1 MHPMRRKDRQ
11 RDEAFCLKL
20 MDSCTNGVMALT
32 TGEDTPYCL
41 PLSFV
46 RKDRFLYF
54 HCAKQ
59 GRKMDL
65 LRACPRVC
73 VTFIGRDDPT
83 YQAESNNFTT
93 MFASAIVTGTA
104 REVTDDAEKIEAL
117 RLLCQR
123 FLPAAMVGDNFDRAV
138 AASLSATAVW
148 RIDMDEITGKSK
160 G

>member
-1 MHPMRRKDRQ
+1 MTPMRRKDRQ
-11 RDEAFCLKL
+11 RDESFCLQL
-20 MDSCTNGVMALT
+20 IDTCTNGVMALT

-46 RKDRFLYF
+46 RRDKSLYF

-59 GRKMDL
+59 GRKLDL

-73 VTFIGRDDPT
+73 VTFIGKDDPT
-83 YQAESNNFTT
+83 YQTESNNFTT

-104 REVTDDAEKIEAL
+104 HEVTEDTEKIEAL

-123 FLPAAMVGDNFDRAV
+123 FLPAAMVGDNFNRAI
-138 AASLSATAVW
+138 ATSLPATAVW
-148 RIDMDEITGKSK
+148 RIDMEDISGKAK
-160 G
+160 